1 MRVPKV
7 ADSGLPRRAWFP
19 GRAGGMG
26 VPHQSKMGKRTNLL
40 FGVFAKNCIKMGKNL
55 GVGRVPYV
63 PSKSENG
70 PHSYFLIFCIVKE
83 SFT

>member
-40 FGVFAKNCIKMGKNL
+40 FGVFAKNCIKMGKKFWGGARPL
-55 GVGRVPYV
+55 RP
-63 PSKSENG
+63 
-70 PHSYFLIFCIVKE
+70 F
-83 SFT
+83 